1 MIEHIKGMHYMD
13 NDDGGDGNDNNLT
26 SIEHLYFVV
35 LIVQKKFVSICSIE
49 VKS

>member
-1 MIEHIKGMHYMD
+1 MIEHIKGMHHMD

-35 LIVQKKFVSICSIE
+35 LIVQKNLCRYARLK
-49 VKS
+49 